1 MSVEVVLA
9 NHGIESHLLPEI
21 MGFVGPQFKVHIGEI
36 KVLQSFLFMRRFE
49 RVLGDEQVEWSGY
62 SPAVYVQK
70 LIDMI
75 PKNER
80 KRRIRRMQRIFGS
93 LIDPE
98 PSEEMSE
105 AQRAFFT
112 TWVGK
117 NTTSAKVKKLCCEED
132 VYAHFV
138 NSTPYTETDDSLE
151 TRLQNYKETMDAAID
166 ILEYY
171 NPPDDQVN

>member
-1 MSVEVVLA
+1 MSVETVLA

-21 MGFVGPQFKVHIGEI
+21 MGFVGPQFEVHIGEV

-49 RVLGDEQVEWSGY
+49 RMLGDEEVEWSGY
-62 SPAVYVQK
+62 SPAIHVQK

-80 KRRIRRMQRIFGS
+80 KRRIRRMQKIFGS

-98 PSEEMSE
+98 PSDEVRE
-105 AQRAFFT
+105 AQRAFYT

-117 NTTSAKVKKLCCEED
+117 NTTCAKIRL
-132 VYAHFV
+132 VYYDAAERALFV
-138 NSTPYTETDDSLE
+138 HSRPYTETDDTLE
-151 TRLQNYKETMDAAID
+151 TRLLNYKMTMDAAID

-171 NPPDDQVN
+171 NPPDD

>member
-1 MSVEVVLA
+1 MSVETVLA

-21 MGFVGPQFKVHIGEI
+21 MGFVGPQFEVHIGEV

-62 SPAVYVQK
+62 SPAVHIQK

-80 KRRIRRMQRIFGS
+80 RRRIRRMQKIFGS

-98 PSEEMSE
+98 PSDEMSE
-105 AQRAFFT
+105 AQRAFYT

-117 NTTSAKVKKLCCEED
+117 NTTCARVNRQRHDD
-132 VYAHFV
+132 VYALFV
-138 NSTPYTETDDSLE
+138 HSTPYTETEDTLE
-151 TRLQNYKETMDAAID
+151 TRLLNYKMTMDAAID